1 MENFGKSMPF
11 YCTFFCA
18 CGIINSVRISPWE
31 WDLRQGTQRGFW
43 VRRFKNLAQAKSHF
57 APAPSICR
65 LRLLRKGEIARA
77 KMLRFARYRGK
88 PRTEYSDCGVFL
100 NLTTFSYRSTRKK
113 DFAERFFAK
122 RSGERFKRGV
132 RLRRTTRRVRS
143 AATTSVRKE
152 FRELIP
158 DSGSARVPSRSRSSF
173 RARGR

>member
-1 MENFGKSMPF
+1 MQNFKSLSIVMPF
-11 YCTFFCA
+11 V
-18 CGIINSVRISPWE
+18 IIHSRK
-31 WDLRQGTQRGFW
+31 QGAHASRPCVTSTAL
-43 VRRFKNLAQAKSHF
+43 VRRFAPLNP

-65 LRLLRKGEIARA
+65 LRLTQKGEPPRA
-77 KMLRFARYRGK
+77 VLLPHSGGEENCAQSG
-88 PRTEYSDCGVFL
+88 SDCVVFL
-100 NLTTFSYRSTRKK
+100 KLTALSYRSTRKK

-143 AATTSVRKE
+143 AATTTVRKE

-158 DSGSARVPSRSRSSF
+158 DSGSARAPSRSRSSF

>member
-1 MENFGKSMPF
+1 MPF
-11 YCTFFCA
+11 VIIHSRKQGSHASRPCVRASFLPTMAKNSFRDA
-18 CGIINSVRISPWE
+18 RTPHCGDAHNAP
-31 WDLRQGTQRGFW
+31 L
-43 VRRFKNLAQAKSHF
+43 NP

-65 LRLLRKGEIARA
+65 LRLTQKGEPPRA
-77 KMLRFARYRGK
+77 VLLPHSGGEENCAQSG
-88 PRTEYSDCGVFL
+88 SDCVVFL
-100 NLTTFSYRSTRKK
+100 KLTALSYRSTRKK

-143 AATTSVRKE
+143 AATTTVRKE